1 MSISQTA
8 VSAFLSGVLILG
20 VGGVTGQEFPTK
32 PIRIITGTPGGTNDF
47 MARFIAQGI
56 SGPLGQ
62 NVVVDNRSSA
72 VVGELVAKAPPDG
85 YTMLIQG
92 SQIWLQQYMQEV
104 RYDAVKDLAPI
115 TWASSLP
122 SVLLVPNSLP
132 AKTVKELIALA
143 KAKPGELNYA
153 TGAIGSAQH
162 LATELFN
169 AMAGVKIS
177 RVEYRGTG
185 PALTAL
191 LGGQEVQLLLS
202 GVGVGMPYARAGKLR
217 ALAITSPQQ
226 SALAPDLP
234 TVAASL
240 PGYQSQSMTGIWAPA
255 KTPEKVVDR
264 LNREIVRFLRRPD
277 VNEKLL
283 TNGTEVVANSPKEFA
298 VAMKNDMARMG
309 KIIKDLGIRGGE

>member
-1 MSISQTA
+1 MLISRI
-8 VSAFLSGVLILG
+8 VLGGILVLCAG
-20 VGGVTGQEFPTK
+20 AASGQEFPTK
-32 PIRIITGTPGGTNDF
+32 PLRIITGTPGGTNDF

-92 SQIWLQQYMQEV
+92 SQIWIQQYMQKV
-104 RYDAVKDLAPI
+104 QYDAVKDLAPI

-153 TGAIGSAQH
+153 TGAVGSAQH

-169 AMAGVKIS
+169 AMAGVKIA

-185 PALTAL
+185 PALAAL

-202 GVGVGMPYARAGKLR
+202 GVGVGMPYAKAGKLR
-217 ALAITSPQQ
+217 ALAITSPEP

-234 TVAASL
+234 TVAATL
-240 PGYQSQSMTGIWAPA
+240 PGYQSQSMSGVWAPA
-255 KTPEKVVDR
+255 KTPDKVVDR
-264 LNREIVRFLRRPD
+264 LNREIVRFLKRPD
-277 VNEKLL
+277 IKEKLL
-283 TNGTEVVANSPKEFA
+283 ATGTEVVANSPKEFA
-298 VAMKNDMARMG
+298 VAMKNDMTRMG